1 MTTPVITSASG
12 NDRILNTMI
21 EEEMKISYLRYSM
34 SVIVSRALP
43 DARDGLKPVHRRILY
58 GMDTLSLYTDRPYK
72 KSANIVGE
80 VMGKYHPHGDASI
93 YDSIVRMAQNFSMRY
108 PLVDG
113 QGNFGSVDGD
123 PPAAMRYT
131 EARMKAFAEMML
143 QDLDKETVDWA
154 PNYDSSLQEP
164 KVLPSAFPNL
174 LVNGS
179 TGIAVGMATNIP
191 PHNLN
196 EIVNACLA
204 MLANP
209 EITDEELITHV
220 SGPDFPTGGI
230 IHGRNGIRAAYL
242 TGRGKVLVRAKHHV
256 EQREN
261 RTRIVITE
269 IPFQVNKSNLLEKM
283 ASLVRDKIVEGISD
297 LRDESD
303 KDGMSIIIELKRD
316 AFPDII
322 LNLLYK
328 HTQLQETF
336 SIHNLALTEG
346 RPRTLSLRELIR
358 LFLAHRHE
366 VVERRTRFELK
377 KAEERAHILEGL
389 RIALDHIDEIIKLI
403 RGSETTAIARM
414 GLMESFSLSEIQADA
429 ILEMRLQRLTGLE
442 RDKIENEYKELVLLI
457 TDLKDILANLERR
470 VAIISQE
477 LRDIVLKHG
486 DERRTKIEDAADDI
500 TYLDLIANEPMVVT
514 VSHTGYI
521 KRIGTDAYK
530 IQGRGGKGIS
540 ATGLKDEDFVEHL
553 FIAWAHSYIL
563 VFTNMGRCHWLKVYE
578 LPEAARTSKGK
589 ALVNFINLQEGE
601 HVSAFVPVK
610 DFEDARSIV
619 LVTDNGIIN
628 KMSLES
634 FSRPRTNGI
643 NALTLDTGDSL
654 TQVVLASEADDV
666 MIGTKLGQ
674 AIRFAMSK
682 FRQTGRGTRGVKG
695 ITLEEGDSVIGMI
708 VVEKGNAILTITE
721 KGYGKRSDPDDYRIT
736 DRGGKGVRNIKI
748 TDKNGPAICIES
760 VHEGQEILV
769 ITKEGNVIRL
779 QVSDISVIG
788 RDTQGVRVI
797 RTNEDD
803 LVTDVAVVE
812 SEDVD
817 PTVLETEESLKAG
830 IAEAAARSLANSGEV
845 VDSDDLTG
853 GTTDGNAGNADS
865 ETYTQPQA
873 EATGEDPS
881 AA

>member
-1 MTTPVITSASG
+1 MTTPASTSASG
-12 NDRILNTMI
+12 NDRIINTMI
-21 EEEMKISYLRYSM
+21 EEEMKISYLKYSM

-58 GMDTLSLYTDRPYK
+58 GMDTLSLYQDRPYK

-93 YDSIVRMAQNFSMRY
+93 YDSIVRMAQEFSMRY
-108 PLVDG
+108 PLIDG

-154 PNYDSSLQEP
+154 PNYDSSLEEP

-196 EIVNACLA
+196 EVVNACLA

-209 EITDEELITHV
+209 DIGDEELITHV

-261 RTRIVITE
+261 RTRIVVTE
-269 IPFQVNKSNLLEKM
+269 IPYQVNKSNLLEKM

-336 SIHNLALTEG
+336 SIHNLALTDG

-358 LFLAHRHE
+358 LFIAHRHE
-366 VVERRTRFELK
+366 VVERRTRFNLR

-389 RIALDHIDEIIKLI
+389 RIALDHIEEIIKLI
-403 RGSETTAIARM
+403 RASESTAIART
-414 GLMESFSLSEIQADA
+414 GLMENFSLSEIQADA

-442 RDKIENEYKELVLLI
+442 RDKIEQEYKELVLLI
-457 TDLKDILANLERR
+457 TDLKDILANRERR

-477 LRDIVLKHG
+477 LREIVLKHG
-486 DERRTKIEDAADDI
+486 DGRRTQIEDAADDI

-619 LVTDNGIIN
+619 LVTDKGIIN

-643 NALTLDTGDSL
+643 NALTLDEGDSL

-695 ITLEEGDSVIGMI
+695 ITLEDGDAVIGMI
-708 VVEKGNAILTITE
+708 VVEKGCAVLTITE

-760 VHEGQEILV
+760 VREGQEILV

-779 QVSDISVIG
+779 QVADISVIG

-797 RTNEDD
+797 RTNETD

-830 IAEAAARSLANSGEV
+830 IADAAAKLAAAETGAAGAEEGEAEGEGGADQELDAEASGEEPESV
-845 VDSDDLTG
+845 
-853 GTTDGNAGNADS
+853 
-865 ETYTQPQA
+865 
-873 EATGEDPS
+873 
-881 AA
+881 